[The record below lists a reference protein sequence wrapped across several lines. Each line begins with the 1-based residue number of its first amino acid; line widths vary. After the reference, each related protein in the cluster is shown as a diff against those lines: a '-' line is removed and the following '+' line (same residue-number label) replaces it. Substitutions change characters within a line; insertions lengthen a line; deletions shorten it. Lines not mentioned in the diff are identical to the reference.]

1 VYCVPGQGWAALVN
15 GGPSLL
21 VGVRLVLMC
30 LFCVVLCCSSGPW
43 LVAAV
48 LLAAAMRTGPQL
60 ASSTVVGFESGS
72 RLAGLFC
79 VSFVRLVGLF
89 MCLAICI
96 LRMYF

>member
-60 ASSTVVGFESGS
+60 ARS
-72 RLAGLFC
+72 RLN
-79 VSFVRLVGLF
+79 
-89 MCLAICI
+89 LAEIAF
-96 LRMYF
+96 LL